1 MMRDQT
7 PQGGRIINNGSI
19 SATTPR
25 PAASAYTASKHAIT
39 GLTKSIALDGRAHQV
54 ACGQIDFGNVV
65 SAISAGMAVGMPQAD
80 GSIRAEPRMSQTDAA
95 DAVFYMAQL
104 PLTANVLQMTVHLV
118 KILVRFVRVLAALF
132 FSKGRARS
140 LAAGLPGGFRRARV
154 GPFGL
159 RGDARRGPVVDADH
173 GKSKSHRRRRR
184 GRCCGGGKVQEGAGH
199 PAGALRAADGASTRC
214 RGARRQ
220 DVFGVAC
227 QGETKRVAFRQMS
240 ECGPLVKPTHV
251 TDACTSGPSMYEVG
265 TILV

>member
-1 MMRDQT
+1 VININLDAAFHVARDAYRMMRDQT

-104 PLTANVLQMTVHLV
+104 PLTANVLQMTVMATNMP
-118 KILVRFVRVLAALF
+118 FV
-132 FSKGRARS
+132 GR
-140 LAAGLPGGFRRARV
+140 G
-154 GPFGL
+154 
-159 RGDARRGPVVDADH
+159 
-173 GKSKSHRRRRR
+173 
-184 GRCCGGGKVQEGAGH
+184 
-199 PAGALRAADGASTRC
+199 
-214 RGARRQ
+214 
-220 DVFGVAC
+220 
-227 QGETKRVAFRQMS
+227 
-240 ECGPLVKPTHV
+240 
-251 TDACTSGPSMYEVG
+251 
-265 TILV
+265 